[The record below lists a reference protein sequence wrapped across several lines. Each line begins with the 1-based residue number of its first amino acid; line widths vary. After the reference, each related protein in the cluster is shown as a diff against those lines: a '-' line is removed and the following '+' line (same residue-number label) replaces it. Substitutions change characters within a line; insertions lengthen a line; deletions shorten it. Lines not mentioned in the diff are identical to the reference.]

1 MKPLSPSLPH
11 IIAMVGAPGSG
22 KTQFAVEFAKIFN
35 SPVVSS
41 RQFEVFTDNTK
52 TISDATLSLLEEFL
66 KTKQTVILD
75 GSTDQRT
82 NRMRINRLARE
93 YGYKVLFVW
102 VQTDPA
108 TAKHRWIKTYGGN
121 EESFE
126 QRLKQF
132 SAPHSSESYIV
143 ISGRHTLSS
152 QARTVLKQIGA
163 SRPEAPRRPIA
174 GNRINI
180 G

>member
-108 TAKHRWIKTYGGN
+108 TAKHRWIKT
-121 EESFE
+121 
-126 QRLKQF
+126 
-132 SAPHSSESYIV
+132 
-143 ISGRHTLSS
+143 
-152 QARTVLKQIGA
+152 
-163 SRPEAPRRPIA
+163 
-174 GNRINI
+174 
-180 G
+180 

>member
-1 MKPLSPSLPH
+1 M
-11 IIAMVGAPGSG
+11 
-22 KTQFAVEFAKIFN
+22 
-35 SPVVSS
+35 
-41 RQFEVFTDNTK
+41 
-52 TISDATLSLLEEFL
+52 
-66 KTKQTVILD
+66 TKQTVILD

-121 EESFE
+121 DESFE
-126 QRLKQF
+126 RRLKQF
-132 SAPHSSESYIV
+132 SAPHSSESYVV

-163 SRPEAPRRPIA
+163 SRPEAPRHPIA

>member
-102 VQTDPA
+102 VQTDPT
-108 TAKHRWIKTYGGN
+108 TAKHRWIKAYGGN
-121 EESFE
+121 DESFE
-126 QRLKQF
+126 RRLKQF
-132 SAPHSSESYIV
+132 SAPNSSESYVV